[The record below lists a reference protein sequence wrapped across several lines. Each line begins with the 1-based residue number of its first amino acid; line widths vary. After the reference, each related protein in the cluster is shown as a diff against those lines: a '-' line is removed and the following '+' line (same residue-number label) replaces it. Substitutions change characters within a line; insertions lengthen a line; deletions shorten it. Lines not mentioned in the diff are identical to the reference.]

1 MNSMKLWIEEA
12 VEEILKRNTD
22 RIVINSGKSIS
33 GRIHIGIFREL
44 FICDS
49 LRRILEK
56 KGFNVE
62 FYFILDDYD
71 PAKRFPAYIPANYD
85 KYIGVPF
92 SDIPSPFSEGESYAE
107 FFANELTSTFNSF
120 GLNPKILWTSKLY
133 KTPEMKNII
142 RTVIEK
148 VDEIRRILINS
159 VGETLNEEDAEEYR
173 RELTGR
179 YPVNVVCRKC
189 GKMQIVDKG
198 RITPNRV
205 LNYIKETDEVV
216 YFCHSCQE
224 EFKEKLD
231 EARLKLTWRVD
242 WPAKWFLLKV
252 TCEPAG
258 KDHTVKGG
266 AYDTGLRICRDVFGF
281 EGPVKIGYEWLRY
294 GDVDMKTHKG
304 IIFTPREYLEI
315 AQPEILRYLII
326 RTPPSKHISFRP
338 ELLPQYIDEYERFER
353 VFFDRQPDASDEEKY
368 EARVLYPLT
377 IVNSNIQNIKPRL
390 PFRFAI
396 IFSQLK
402 DIMNPQTILAKAQ
415 EVVKKIYKI
424 PVITES
430 ELKEIEEMI
439 RKAENW
445 VLKYAPENYKI
456 NISKS
461 ISDDIKES
469 LTEQQKT
476 VIKKVIETL
485 SQGEFTEEE
494 LQNKIF
500 NIIKEIEGLNVK
512 KGFETIYMVI
522 LGKKYGPRLGSFLLS
537 LDRDWLI
544 ERLNSALK

>member
-1 MNSMKLWIEEA
+1 MNAIKVWIEEA
-12 VEEILKRNTD
+12 VEELLKRNPD
-22 RIVINSGKSIS
+22 KIVINSGKSIS

-56 KGFNVE
+56 KGCDVE
-62 FYFILDDYD
+62 FYFLLDDYD
-71 PAKRFPAYIPANYD
+71 PAKRFPSYIPADYN

-107 FFANELTSTFNSF
+107 FFANELISTFPSF

-133 KTPEMKNII
+133 NTVEMKNII
-142 RTVIEK
+142 RTVIER
-148 VDEIRRILINS
+148 VDEIRNILITY
-159 VGETLNEEDAEEYR
+159 VGGTLNEEDAEEYR
-173 RELTGR
+173 RELAER
-179 YPVNVVCRKC
+179 YPINVVCQKC
-189 GKMQIVDKG
+189 GKMQVIDKG
-198 RITPNRV
+198 KIIPNRV

-216 YFCHSCQE
+216 YYCHSCLE
-224 EFKEKLD
+224 EFKEKVD
-231 EARLKLTWRVD
+231 DARLKLTWRVD

-266 AYDTGLRICRDVFGF
+266 AYDTGLRICRDVFGY

-304 IIFTPREYLEI
+304 IVFTPREYLEI
-315 AQPEILRYLII
+315 GQPEVLRYLII
-326 RTPPSKHISFRP
+326 RTPPLKHISFRP
-338 ELLPQYIDEYERFER
+338 EFLPQYIDEYERVER
-353 VFFDRQPDASDEEKY
+353 VFFNYQPDANNEEKY
-368 EARVLYPLT
+368 EANILYPLT
-377 IVNSNIQNIKPRL
+377 LVDTNIKNIKPRL
-390 PFRFAI
+390 PFRFAV

-402 DIMNPQTILAKAQ
+402 DIMNQQTIMIKAQ
-415 EVVKKIYKI
+415 DVIKKIYKI
-424 PVITES
+424 PVVTEA
-430 ELKEIEEMI
+430 ELKEIEETI
-439 RKAENW
+439 IKAGNW

-456 NISKS
+456 NISSK
-461 ISDDIKES
+461 IDEDIKEN
-469 LTEQQKT
+469 LTEAQKT
-476 VIKKVIETL
+476 VIKKIIELL
-485 SQGEFTEEE
+485 SEGDFTEEE

-500 NIIKEIEGLNVK
+500 TIIKNVGGLNVK
-512 KGFETIYMVI
+512 KGFESIYMVI

>member
-1 MNSMKLWIEEA
+1 MSEMRVWIEEIA
-12 VEEILKRNTD
+12 DEILKRKTD
-22 RIVINSGKSIS
+22 KIVINSGKSIS

-49 LRRILEK
+49 LKRILDK
-56 KGFNVE
+56 KGFDAE

-71 PAKRFPAYIPANYD
+71 PAKKFPSYIPSDYD
-85 KYIGVPF
+85 KYIGAPF

-107 FFANELTSTFNSF
+107 FFAKELISTFSSF

-133 KTPEMKNII
+133 NTVEMKNII
-142 RTVIEK
+142 RTVINK
-148 VDEIRRILINS
+148 VDEIRSILIS
-159 VGETLNEEDAEEYR
+159 YVGETLNEEDAEEYR
-173 RELTGR
+173 REVAER
-179 YPVNVVCRKC
+179 YPISVVCKRC
-189 GKMQIVDKG
+189 GKMQVIDKG
-198 RITPNRV
+198 KIKPNRV
-205 LNYIKETDEVV
+205 LNYIKETDEVI
-216 YFCHSCQE
+216 YYCHSCKK
-224 EFKEKLD
+224 EFKEKLED
-231 EARLKLTWRVD
+231 ARLKLTWRVD

-266 AYDTGLRICRDVFGF
+266 AYDTGLRICQEVFGY

-315 AQPEILRYLII
+315 GQPEVLRYLII

-353 VFFDRQPDASDEEKY
+353 VFFNNQLDASDEEKY
-368 EARVLYPLT
+368 EASILYPLT
-377 IVNSNIQNIKPRL
+377 LVDEKIQTIKPKL
-390 PFRFAI
+390 PFRFAV

-402 DIMNPQTILAKAQ
+402 EIMNPQAIMVKAQ

-424 PVITES
+424 PVITDR
-430 ELKEIEEMI
+430 ELKEIEETI
-439 RKAENW
+439 RKAANW
-445 VLKYAPENYKI
+445 VLKYGSENYKI
-456 NISKS
+456 HISKS
-461 ISDDIKES
+461 ISGDIKES
-469 LTEQQKT
+469 LTEAQKT
-476 VIKKVIETL
+476 VIRKVAELL
-485 SQGEFTEEE
+485 SQGDFTEEE

-500 NIIKEIEGLNVK
+500 NIIKEVEGLDVK
-512 KGFETIYMVI
+512 KGFESIYMVI

-544 ERLNSALK
+544 ERLNTVLK